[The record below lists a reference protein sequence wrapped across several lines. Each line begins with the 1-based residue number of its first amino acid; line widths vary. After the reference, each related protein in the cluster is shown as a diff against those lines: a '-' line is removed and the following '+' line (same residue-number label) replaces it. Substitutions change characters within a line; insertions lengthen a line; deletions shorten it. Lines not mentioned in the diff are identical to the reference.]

1 MEFVYPSSGKIYAS
15 PRRDRESTF
24 IIYPLQHELVLLG
37 STRMACDF
45 RSLKNVP
52 FPVNREKASMCHQTD
67 KEMNPEKE
75 PAIVPEQKT
84 GKEIDATASV
94 LLANDTVA
102 REYFTTA
109 VNRLQTV
116 REWAT
121 LAGEPSAEFALTDA
135 EGNVVD
141 RPVQKGDYLKIK
153 IPGPGNPA
161 GDGYDW
167 VRIEEVEIM
176 SSEDTNRYAFRVRP
190 ARNPSEP
197 QSSVA
202 HFYSEDSTS
211 TFSVTR
217 DKNVVT
223 AAIFDRNTKPNTES
237 DSAAGK
243 VRDALV
249 GTAGIVAFSRIQ
261 WQNLVNGL
269 LKRDD

>member
-1 MEFVYPSSGKIYAS
+1 
-15 PRRDRESTF
+15 
-24 IIYPLQHELVLLG
+24 
-37 STRMACDF
+37 
-45 RSLKNVP
+45 
-52 FPVNREKASMCHQTD
+52 MCHQINE
-67 KEMNPEKE
+67 EMNPEKE

-109 VNRLQTV
+109 VNRLQNV
-116 REWAT
+116 SEWSS
-121 LAGEPSAEFALTDA
+121 LAGDPSAEFALTDSG
-135 EGNVVD
+135 GNIVD
-141 RPVQKGDYLKIK
+141 RPLQKGDYLKIK

-167 VRIEEVEIM
+167 VTIEEVEIM

-190 ARNPSEP
+190 ARNPVETEGN
-197 QSSVA
+197 VA

-211 TFSVTR
+211 TFSITR
-217 DKNVVT
+217 EKNVVT

-237 DSAAGK
+237 DTAARK

-249 GTAGIVAFSRIQ
+249 GAAGMVAFSRIQ

-269 LKRDD
+269 LERDES